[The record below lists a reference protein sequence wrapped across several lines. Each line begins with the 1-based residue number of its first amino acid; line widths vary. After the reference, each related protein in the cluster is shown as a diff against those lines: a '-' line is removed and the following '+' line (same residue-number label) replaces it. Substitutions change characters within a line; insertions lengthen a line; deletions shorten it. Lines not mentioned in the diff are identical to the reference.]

1 MAQKAKGAGTTD
13 NLVEAVQVVYNAL
26 EPLSIE
32 DRDKVI
38 ASVQALLGSRSTAPS
53 QTTTTAPTVGSL
65 PQATTRPKSLVEV
78 IQEKGPRTIIDNITL
93 FAYYRDMYERLPRFA
108 RNDLKGYFS
117 KARLGPP
124 SNFDRDFV
132 EAVKRGW
139 LHEEGSGSYIT
150 TKGIEAVE
158 SGFPTERRTKE
169 TKARRPARGKPSARA
184 GKKKASS
191 KKTR

>member
-1 MAQKAKGAGTTD
+1 MMSCTLVGGGTGMAQKAKGAGTTD

-93 FAYYRDMYERLPRFA
+93 
-108 RNDLKGYFS
+108 
-117 KARLGPP
+117 
-124 SNFDRDFV
+124 
-132 EAVKRGW
+132 
-139 LHEEGSGSYIT
+139 
-150 TKGIEAVE
+150 
-158 SGFPTERRTKE
+158 
-169 TKARRPARGKPSARA
+169 
-184 GKKKASS
+184 
-191 KKTR
+191 